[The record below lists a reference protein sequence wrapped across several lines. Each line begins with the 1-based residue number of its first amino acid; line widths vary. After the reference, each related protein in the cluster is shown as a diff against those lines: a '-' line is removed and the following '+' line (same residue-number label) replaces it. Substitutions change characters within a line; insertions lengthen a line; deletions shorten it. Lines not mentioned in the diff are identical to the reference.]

1 MAPGR
6 VIRATRNGL
15 GSFRLLG
22 YYFGHYRGHAYL
34 VPVGLLFLLIGLLPI
49 PSRCSPIH
57 CREVVDKGSGSS
69 MKLRMLGVMDVRC
82 RSVLPGIP
90 LRLPYSP
97 NAPRSNRTRHCPQRF
112 LPHHV
117 RFLSDDGPERNPAE
131 RLRQRLPMSLKGETP
146 KTLQPMRLE
155 GADTRIRLTSAVTQ
169 RVRSILLCL
178 EICTFPRIGR
188 PGHN

>member
-90 LRLPYSP
+90 SVF
-97 NAPRSNRTRHCPQRF
+97 RTPQRPPF
-112 LPHHV
+112 KPNSTLPPTLPAPPRQV
-117 RFLSDDGPERNPAE
+117 PQRRRAGTKSRRAPPEATSYVAEGRNAQNPPTDAVGGG
-131 RLRQRLPMSLKGETP
+131 RYANTFDLRCHSAGAFDSPLPGNLYVSTN
-146 KTLQPMRLE
+146 R
-155 GADTRIRLTSAVTQ
+155 
-169 RVRSILLCL
+169 
-178 EICTFPRIGR
+178 
-188 PGHN
+188 